1 MEARIHVRSHRP
13 PPRPDRWVGLG
24 RVVALLTVGIGIGV
38 LATIPF
44 AGGATIPTVVAVLA
58 ASAAGG
64 IAYLRPGR
72 ASTLAAVDLLLGLAV
87 LATVFGHLG
96 VLYLPSLLVFLAVTA
111 RSEPA
116 TQLDTEQDA
125 EVSSTGS
132 PLDDIESEFLAD
144 DSVMASTSDALTEPV
159 IELSVRGREPG
170 RHRAPSMPRRVA
182 ATTLRAGRA
191 VGDVARAG
199 ARNARQALVS
209 APADDE
215 AEEATPVPSRASS
228 WDRTYEPPPAPPEIL
243 RRSLGDELREEL
255 EARELET
262 VAEAKSWSSFSH
274 RAYGELRSL
283 PLRLEPREADPP
295 TLEIDDEQWSEIRSA
310 PRASLRPEG
319 KARGAPRTQRV
330 RKRRATQPSGMQG
343 RSNATVFR
351 GGALSRGPSR
361 AGVTARPAGRSSPT
375 PRRPPPRSPRSGS
388 ATGTGT
394 AATRALAGPAR
405 GR

>member
-116 TQLDTEQDA
+116 TQLDPEQDA

-191 VGDVARAG
+191 VGDV
-199 ARNARQALVS
+199 
-209 APADDE
+209 E

-295 TLEIDDEQWSEIRSA
+295 TLEIDDEQWD
-310 PRASLRPEG
+310 
-319 KARGAPRTQRV
+319 
-330 RKRRATQPSGMQG
+330 
-343 RSNATVFR
+343 
-351 GGALSRGPSR
+351 GPTWHMLGDR
-361 AGVTARPAGRSSPT
+361 
-375 PRRPPPRSPRSGS
+375 
-388 ATGTGT
+388 
-394 AATRALAGPAR
+394 
-405 GR
+405 